1 MTQSEIVAFFEIIKA
16 GSISAA
22 SEALFVSQPAL
33 SRRIHTLEA
42 ELGYSL
48 FIRNKGQKKI
58 ELTTKGKAF
67 VPVARRMLDAWKDA
81 LSINQLDTSDI
92 LNLSAIDSI
101 SKYIL
106 PDVFRQLSMESEN
119 IRICFHNYHSF
130 EAYDYISREMA
141 DIALISDDRYYK
153 DIETIP
159 LFQEPMILLCNRTMD
174 CPESVSP
181 EVLSPDREI
190 LLPWSPEFDTW
201 HDYWFGSDSRYHSFV
216 DQMGLLEYLLS
227 WKNTWAIAPASVA
240 GAISAQ
246 DYVTVHKLTS
256 PPPDRII
263 YYIKRANTELK
274 YEAIFFRTFYK
285 CVKKIPDLV
294 WLNPE

>member
-1 MTQSEIVAFFEIIKA
+1 MTQSEITAFFEIIKS

-22 SEALFVSQPAL
+22 SETLFVSQPAL
-33 SRRIHTLEA
+33 SRRIHTLEN
-42 ELGYSL
+42 ELGYQL

-58 ELTTKGKAF
+58 ELTAQGKAF

-81 LSINQLDTSDI
+81 LSINQLNTSDI
-92 LNLSAIDSI
+92 LNLSTIDSI

-106 PDVFRQLSMESEN
+106 PTVFKQLSQDADN

-130 EAYDYISREMA
+130 EAYDYVAREMT

-159 LFQEPMILLCNRTMD
+159 LFQEPMLLLCNHYCD
-174 CPESVSP
+174 CPDTVSP
-181 EVLSPDREI
+181 ELLAPDKEI
-190 LLPWSPEFDTW
+190 LLPWSPEFDAW
-201 HDYWFGSDSRYHSFV
+201 HDYWFGSDSKYHSFV

-227 WKNTWAIAPASVA
+227 WKNTWAVAPASVA
-240 GAISAQ
+240 SEVSNL
-246 DYVTVHKLTS
+246 DYVTVHRLSS

-263 YYIKRANTELK
+263 YYIKRSNTVLK
-274 YEAIFFRTFYK
+274 YEDIFFKTFYK
-285 CVKKIPDLV
+285 CVKKIPDLI
-294 WLNPE
+294 WLNVS

>member
-1 MTQSEIVAFFEIIKA
+1 MTQSEIVAFFEIIKS

-22 SEALFVSQPAL
+22 SETLFVSQPAL
-33 SRRIHTLEA
+33 SRRIHTLES

-48 FIRNKGQKKI
+48 FIRKKGQKKI
-58 ELTTKGKAF
+58 ELTAQGKAF

-92 LNLSAIDSI
+92 LKLSAIDSI

-119 IRICFHNYHSF
+119 IRICFHNSHSF
-130 EAYDYISREMA
+130 EAYDYLSREMT

-159 LFQEPMILLCNRTMD
+159 LFQEPMILLCNESMD
-174 CPESVSP
+174 YPESVSP
-181 EVLSPDREI
+181 ELLSPDREI
-190 LLPWSPEFDTW
+190 LLPWSPEFNTW
-201 HDYWFGSDSRYHSFV
+201 HDYWFGSDSRYHSSV

-240 GAISAQ
+240 GAISAH
-246 DYVTVHKLTS
+246 DYVTVHRLTS

-263 YYIKRANTELK
+263 YYIKRSNTDLK
-274 YEAIFFRTFYK
+274 YEDIFFRTFYK
-285 CVKKIPDLV
+285 CVKKIPDLI
-294 WLNPE
+294 WLKPE